1 MISRLKL
8 PVRGSELSGRFIQDR
23 TPYGPLYV
31 CLIPEGGNLRITSF
45 FTSLVANK
53 NCPHIFFLLL
63 LLLYRSRQSIE
74 KFESF
79 SCVSSMNN
87 LVSVFLFDSVCLE
100 FVVEISR
107 NINFYKFFLPKL

>member
-31 CLIPEGGNLRITSF
+31 RLIPEGGNLRITSF

-53 NCPHIFFLLL
+53 NCPHIFLLL
-63 LLLYRSRQSIE
+63 LLLFLYRSRQSIE

-79 SCVSSMNN
+79 SCVSNN